1 MLESFPGNNSWHLWW
16 STALSFFS
24 NLKTMYT
31 FFLSCALLNHQC
43 SVEQKWWEQIPLT
56 RFLITGDKLLNIS
69 HLCIIFAVGFTQ
81 VTHGRR
87 LLFPVSSFPCI
98 FIYVFP
104 LNYPIFFHPPSPQSF
119 NCLMY
124 LCHYKYIC
132 IALCQYIIYK
142 LIILYITDFIYYIFH

>member
-98 FIYVFP
+98 FIYVFM
-104 LNYPIFFHPPSPQSF
+104 LNCGKSVLGVYWKNHLNHLLYSF
-119 NCLMY
+119 NMV
-124 LCHYKYIC
+124 IV
-132 IALCQYIIYK
+132 
-142 LIILYITDFIYYIFH
+142 